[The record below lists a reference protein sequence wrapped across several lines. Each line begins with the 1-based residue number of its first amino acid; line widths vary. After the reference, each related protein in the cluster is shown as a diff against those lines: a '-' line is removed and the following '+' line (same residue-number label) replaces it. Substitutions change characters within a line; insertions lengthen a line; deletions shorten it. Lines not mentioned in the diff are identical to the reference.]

1 MGQRMGIFG
10 GAFDPPHQAHV
21 ALAQAACSQLKLDAL
36 HILPTGNAWHKD
48 RGLTAAEHR
57 LAMCHLAFDALPG
70 VVVNPLELSRAGP
83 TYTVQ
88 TLQELQ
94 AMHPE
99 NQWFLLIGADQA
111 RDFKRWKA
119 WSEILRLATLVVADR
134 NPEAGQWH
142 NPELAQALDLHM
154 PVLPISATDIR
165 DRLRQKLPV
174 APLVPET
181 VLRYIE
187 QHGLYAHHP

>member
-1 MGQRMGIFG
+1 MGQRVGVFG
-10 GAFDPPHQAHV
+10 GAFDPPHHAHV
-21 ALAQAACSQLKLDAL
+21 ALAQAAFSQLKLDAL
-36 HILPTGNAWHKD
+36 HILPTGNAWHKSRD
-48 RGLTAAEHR
+48 LTAPVHR

-70 VVVNPLELSRAGP
+70 VVINPLELNRAGP
-83 TYTVQ
+83 SYTVD
-88 TLQELQ
+88 TLHDLQ
-94 AMHPE
+94 AASPG
-99 NQWFLLIGADQA
+99 NKWFLLIGADQA

-142 NPELAQALDLHM
+142 NRELAQALHLQM

-174 APLVPET
+174 APLVPESI
-181 VLRYIE
+181 LRYID
-187 QHGLYAHHP
+187 QHDLYAHHP

>member
-1 MGQRMGIFG
+1 MVQRVGVFG

-21 ALAQAACSQLKLDAL
+21 ALAQAAFAQLKLDVL
-36 HILPTGNAWHKD
+36 HILPTGNAWHKSRD
-48 RGLTAAEHR
+48 LTAPEHR

-70 VVVNPLELSRAGP
+70 VVVNPLELNRAGP
-83 TYTVQ
+83 TYTVD
-88 TLQELQ
+88 TLHDLQ
-94 AMHPE
+94 ATYPD

-111 RDFKRWKA
+111 RDFQRWKA

-142 NPELAQALDLHM
+142 NPALAQALHLHM

-165 DRLRQKLPV
+165 DRLRQKLPL
-174 APLVPET
+174 APLVPAT
-181 VLRYIE
+181 ILHYIE

>member
-1 MGQRMGIFG
+1 MGQRVGVFG

-48 RGLTAAEHR
+48 RGLTASEHR

-88 TLQELQ
+88 TLHELQ
-94 AMHPE
+94 AKHPE

-111 RDFKRWKA
+111 RDFKRWRA

-142 NPELAQALDLHM
+142 NPELEQALHLHM

-174 APLVPET
+174 TPLVPQA

-187 QHGLYAHHP
+187 QHDLYAHHP